1 MKYSLPKEW
10 FRHPANPWWGPESAR
25 ARHIREQS
33 EARFNARPD
42 AEPIVLIR
50 GELGTVQGFVFI
62 TSKAPK

>member
-1 MKYSLPKEW
+1 MRYSLPKEHG
-10 FRHPANPWWGPESAR
+10 RHPARNWLQESAR
-25 ARHIREQS
+25 QRYIRQQS